1 MKILIPANAKAHAF
15 KPDLNAEDVAA
26 LLSVEQCGR
35 RDGLG
40 FRLLYRA
47 YVYKKVDLESI
58 FSSLLELPSFYEAHE
73 DAPGK
78 SDVLHAL
85 NSFYAALVA
94 DPDVH
99 ERLFKDFLGLGSRFW
114 VDPKLP
120 YHTPRQSLAIFQ
132 GGVNLLRRRTGEIKS
147 ENFNL
152 YALARAPAST
162 LFQSAILHDDIDAI
176 EDLYAKYPGFP
187 KKYPSNLIRSFIAEL
202 DALAEEGVEIP
213 LIPRVRDR
221 YDRHL
226 ATKEYFERIRLAL
239 EDDDEVL
246 LDQLY
251 DPVMTKR
258 CGLQIMEA
266 LLGRVSE
273 RMSIS
278 KVALKFLCRQVGEG
292 LDLYPL
298 FLKLSYDAFVAIDRA
313 GEEIDPFLVIDKC
326 LTYIRVGRSD
336 YAIFLLMLTI
346 EQIRVHPSAE
356 ECFRQ
361 LYELTGDIR
370 FIAEV
375 ESLSYR
381 GQIFMKELGV

>member
-1 MKILIPANAKAHAF
+1 MNILIPANAKAHQF

-47 YVYKKVDLESI
+47 YVYKQVDLESI
-58 FSSLLELPSFYEAHE
+58 FSCLLELPSFYEAQGE
-73 DAPGK
+73 VPGK
-78 SDVLHAL
+78 IDVLRAL
-85 NSFYAALVA
+85 NSFCAALMA
-94 DPDVH
+94 DQDVH

-114 VDPKLP
+114 VDPTLP
-120 YHTPRQSLAIFQ
+120 YHTPRQSLAIFH
-132 GGVNLLRRRTGEIKS
+132 GGVNLLRKRTGEIKPDIL
-147 ENFNL
+147 NM
-152 YALARAPAST
+152 YTLARDPAST

-176 EDLYAKYPGFP
+176 EDLYAKYPGFL

-213 LIPRVRDR
+213 LIPKVRDR
-221 YDRHL
+221 YGRRM
-226 ATKEYFERIRLAL
+226 ATKEYFETVRAAL
-239 EDDDEVL
+239 EADDEVL
-246 LDQLY
+246 LDQVF

-266 LLGRVSE
+266 LLGKVSE
-273 RMSIS
+273 RMNISSI
-278 KVALKFLCRQVGEG
+278 ALKFLCRQVGDG

-298 FLKLSYDAFVAIDRA
+298 FLKLSYDAFVAIDMA

-336 YAIFLLMLTI
+336 YAVFLLMLTI
-346 EQIRVHPSAE
+346 EQIKVHPSAE

>member
-1 MKILIPANAKAHAF
+1 MNILIPANAKAHAF

-26 LLSVEQCGR
+26 LLSVDQCGR

-40 FRLLYRA
+40 FRLLYRV
-47 YVYKKVDLESI
+47 YVHKKVDLESI
-58 FSSLLELPSFYEAHE
+58 FSCLLELPSFYEAQGE
-73 DAPGK
+73 APGK
-78 SDVLHAL
+78 IDVLRAL
-85 NSFYAALVA
+85 NSFCAALMA
-94 DPDVH
+94 DQDVH

-114 VDPKLP
+114 VDPTLP
-120 YHTPRQSLAIFQ
+120 YHTPRQSLAIFH
-132 GGVNLLRRRTGEIKS
+132 GGVNLLRKRTGEIKPDIL
-147 ENFNL
+147 NM
-152 YALARAPAST
+152 YTLARDPAST

-176 EDLYAKYPGFP
+176 EDLYAKYPGFL

-213 LIPRVRDR
+213 LIPKVRDR
-221 YDRHL
+221 YGRRM
-226 ATKEYFERIRLAL
+226 ATKEYFETVRAAL
-239 EDDDEVL
+239 EADDEVL
-246 LDQLY
+246 LDQVF

-266 LLGRVSE
+266 LLGKVSE
-273 RMSIS
+273 RMNISSI
-278 KVALKFLCRQVGEG
+278 ALKFLCRQVGDG

-298 FLKLSYDAFVAIDRA
+298 FLKLSYDAFVAIDMA
-313 GEEIDPFLVIDKC
+313 GEEIDPILVIDKC
-326 LTYIRVGRSD
+326 LTYVRVGRSD
-336 YAIFLLMLTI
+336 YAIFLLMLSI
-346 EQIRVHPSAE
+346 EQIKVHPSAE

-381 GQIFMKELGV
+381 GQVFMKELGV